1 MAIIG
6 VIDYG
11 MGNLHSI
18 AKAMEH
24 VAPGM
29 RVQVS
34 PDPDELLRADRL
46 VLPGVGGIAHCMQE
60 LQRLE
65 LDELVQEVAGTK
77 PLLGICLGMQA
88 LLTFSDENEGVDAL
102 DVFPGQVKKFVQ
114 PTEGPQ
120 LKIPHMGWNQ
130 VHWEYEHVLWR
141 DVPQDSW
148 FYFVHSFRAVPD
160 KPQHMAGS
168 TEYGSRFASSLL
180 RDNVFAVQFHPE
192 KSQAAGLALLAN
204 FAQWDGQA

>member
-24 VAPGM
+24 VAPGH
-29 RVQVS
+29 RVEVS
-34 PDPDELLRADRL
+34 YDPDELLRADRL
-46 VLPGVGGIAHCMQE
+46 VLPGVGGISHCMKE

-65 LDELVQEVAGTK
+65 LDELVQEVVGTR

-88 LLTFSDENEGVDAL
+88 LLSFSDENDGVDAL
-102 DVFPGQVKKFVQ
+102 DVFPGQVQKFVQ
-114 PTEGPQ
+114 PADGSR

-130 VHWEYEHVLWR
+130 VRWEFEHPLWR

-160 KPQHMAGS
+160 KTQHVAGT